1 MDEDVEIVSE
11 DEENGTPLSEVS
23 PHLKPKTKDKKQVI
37 YILLVAIPF
46 KRMLCDISLVAR
58 VLEALKF

>member
-11 DEENGTPLSEVS
+11 DEENGTPVSEAS

-46 KRMLCDISLVAR
+46 KHMQCDISLVAR
-58 VLEALKF
+58 VLEALKI

>member
-1 MDEDVEIVSE
+1 VSE
-11 DEENGTPLSEVS
+11 DEENGTPVSEAS

-46 KRMLCDISLVAR
+46 KHMQCDISLVAR